1 VFNIVFMAGTT
12 HLLAAV
18 WHRSTSVK
26 ANAVRHASECVD
38 FLRNVAESWPAAGH
52 KADILQ
58 GLVIDYAEPTKSSNT
73 QPGQMT
79 LPSPPQQSNTHSS
92 AIPMAR
98 SQPVQTPGDGFSGSL
113 DWFASMIQNPEAVS
127 GWETQM

>member
-1 VFNIVFMAGTT
+1 MAGTT

-18 WHRSTSVK
+18 WHRSPTVK
-26 ANAVRHASECVD
+26 ANAFRNASECVT
-38 FLRNVAESWPAAGH
+38 FLRHVAESWPAAGH

-58 GLVIDYAEPTKSSNT
+58 GLVVDYAEPTT
-73 QPGQMT
+73 
-79 LPSPPQQSNTHSS
+79 SS
-92 AIPMAR
+92 ASRSVAIPSQSR
-98 SQPVQTPGDGFSGSL
+98 SQDSPTQRSAVPMTRAQPVQTPNSAFSGSL